1 MRREDYVVGQER
13 TDHQRGLLEQYQDEF
28 EEGEARSYDEQ
39 VAEVR
44 ISDRE
49 HHDDVLMAM
58 KSILEGRPLDLE
70 ELHLSEQ
77 EQSALAAMR
86 AAFTGKDARYNK
98 FVFAEQRRELLEQSL
113 AALQPMLALDVSREP
128 ELRENYDLLVEEIT
142 ELREHLVNLEDAQD
156 DEMLLLH
163 GVAKGEEGEQE
174 DGDKG
179 DGDKGD
185 DKPDSEPKPSALFDG
200 PEAPAVGGKK
210 SALSD
215 GPEAPAVGGKKSAL
229 SDGPQVERKATKSTV
244 LDEDAGGEAGAKGD
258 GKTGVLSRI
267 GRALGLGKSDD
278 SGKG

>member
-1 MRREDYVVGQER
+1 MRPEEDVVGFER
-13 TDHQRGLLEQYQDEF
+13 AERQRGLLEQYQDEF
-28 EEGEARSYDEQ
+28 EEGEARVYDEQ

-49 HHDDVLMAM
+49 HHDDVLTAM

-98 FVFAEQRRELLEQSL
+98 FMFAEQRRELLEQAL

-142 ELREHLVNLEDAQD
+142 ELREHLVSLEDAQD
-156 DEMLLLH
+156 EEILLH
-163 GVAKGEEGEQE
+163 HGAGKEEESEQ
-174 DGDKG
+174 DG
-179 DGDKGD
+179 GDKGD
-185 DKPDSEPKPSALFDG
+185 DDQDDGEPKSSALFDG
-200 PEAPAVGGKK
+200 PEVPPLRTPPSTLSDGPAAPSVGGKK

-215 GPEAPAVGGKKSAL
+215 GPE
-229 SDGPQVERKATKSTV
+229 VERKAAKSTV
-244 LDEDAGGEAGAKGD
+244 LDEDAGGSAGDKGD
-258 GKTGVLSRI
+258 GKAGVLSRI

-278 SGKG
+278 SGKS